1 VGDGLDYPETLDDY
15 AADKFTGLRPWS
27 DDEPYIL
34 GGFLGQGIDAREYKC
49 DGCDTLVILEETRLC
64 PSCIMAFEEGD
75 APEELVMTLGDML
88 SPLEEAE
95 IFAREPLSV
104 RLDSAFKPYR
114 GFMGR

>member
-1 VGDGLDYPETLDDY
+1 MGDGLDYPETLDDY

-75 APEELVMTLGDML
+75 APEELAITLGEADLAGMQPKNDY
-88 SPLEEAE
+88 SP
-95 IFAREPLSV
+95 
-104 RLDSAFKPYR
+104 PYTEYDYR
-114 GFMGR
+114 